1 MNIKHHPRTE
11 TLAAYSAGALD
22 EARAV
27 VLATHLELCADCRRA
42 VRDFEAL
49 GGVCLETAEPAEL
62 SADALHRFWA
72 RAGAAAPD
80 QPPASTR
87 ADNDADPGGVR
98 PLSAYL
104 KGGLDGV
111 DWRPVAPGVSQ
122 HVLDA
127 KGYRKGVLRLL
138 KFAPG
143 VRVPKHSHGDEE
155 LTLILRGAYADEIGE
170 FRAGDL
176 ADLDSG
182 HTHSPQAIGE
192 EACVCLIATSA
203 PLAFRNMVGRL
214 TQPFLGL

>member
-11 TLAAYSAGALD
+11 TLAAYAAGALD

-27 VLATHLELCADCRRA
+27 VVATHLELCVVCRRS

-49 GGVCLETAEPAEL
+49 GGACLELSDAAAM

-72 RAGAAAPD
+72 RAGAAAPAP
-80 QPPASTR
+80 PPASTR
-87 ADNDADPGGVR
+87 ADNDVDPGGVR
-98 PLSAYL
+98 PLRAYL
-104 KGGLDGV
+104 KGDLDSI

-176 ADLDSG
+176 ADLDDG
-182 HTHSPQAIGE
+182 HAHSPLAIGDE
-192 EACVCLIATSA
+192 PCVCLIATNA

-214 TQPFLGL
+214 TQPFIGL